1 MNRNVA
7 NKLNNIF
14 GKMRNSNITRT
25 FRNNQYLK
33 KKKSSKNLLNHV
45 IIDIAIILFITRG

>member
-7 NKLNNIF
+7 NKFNNIF

-25 FRNNQYLK
+25 FRNNQYF

>member
-1 MNRNVA
+1 MNRDVA

-33 KKKSSKNLLNHV
+33 RKKNLLNHV